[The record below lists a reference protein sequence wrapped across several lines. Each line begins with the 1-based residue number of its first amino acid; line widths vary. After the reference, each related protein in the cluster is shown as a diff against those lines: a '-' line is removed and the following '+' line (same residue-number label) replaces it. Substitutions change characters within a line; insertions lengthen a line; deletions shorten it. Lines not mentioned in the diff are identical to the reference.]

1 MDQLHRRGNACR
13 KPPEGRM
20 TNTPPAA
27 QRQMIGSLIFGLSAI
42 CLLTNLVGL
51 GRLAYDVVIAPPAT
65 NLLIKVLILDL
76 LFALGLGLGTLS
88 RGRFGSPAFGPFA
101 RVYTWVYLAFTWVT
115 YLLITLRVNSQEYSL
130 LQYLTLVFLLGVEL
144 LVVAALRLAVP
155 DRTIGYFAVPMLAI
169 VLFHLVLIVYRYVI
183 ASAPISA
190 YLVGDIFLMLVMSIV
205 STSMLGENAF
215 RALIERFIERV
226 G

>member
-1 MDQLHRRGNACR
+1 
-13 KPPEGRM
+13 M

-27 QRQMIGSLIFGLSAI
+27 QRQTIGSLIFGLSAI

-51 GRLAYDVVIAPPAT
+51 GRLAYDVVIAGAAT
-65 NLLIKVLILDL
+65 NLVIKVLILDL
-76 LFALGLGLGTLS
+76 VFALGLGLGTLS

-130 LQYLTLVFLLGVEL
+130 LQYLTLVFLLGAEL
-144 LVVAALRLAVP
+144 LVIAALRLAVP

-190 YLVGDIFLMLVMSIV
+190 YLVGDILLMLVMSIV